1 MSKKMKL
8 ALISLLA
15 VAILALSFGVGYDL
29 GGQSV
34 LDEDVVSVEQAWYF
48 IFNDY
53 VDKAK
58 LNSDNMSRAAIEG
71 MIEELDDPYTS
82 YLSDEVYQ
90 LGLGSLAGEIEGI
103 GAQVG
108 IRDDKLTIIAPIAGS
123 PADKAGIRAG
133 DVILEV
139 DGKSTAEMSLAEAV
153 LTIRGTKGTAVRL
166 LVLHEDESEPVEIE
180 IIRDTIELTSV
191 LFEMKEDIAYIY
203 ITHFSRQ
210 TDEELVPVLVSLAE
224 KGARGIILDL
234 RSNPGGLLDEVVD
247 ITSHFLTEGVV
258 VSVVDNKGGQVFHDV
273 KTSEVVTDLPVVIL
287 VNGFSASGSE
297 VLSGALQDHGRAT
310 VAGSKTFGKGS
321 VNILRELENGS
332 AIYITTARWLTPNGR
347 LIEGEG
353 IEPDIELELEG
364 EEAVQWAIDYLES
377 IR

>member
-1 MSKKMKL
+1 MSKKMKFTV
-8 ALISLLA
+8 ISLLA
-15 VAILALSFGVGYDL
+15 VAVLALSFGIGYNL
-29 GGQSV
+29 GGQPP

-82 YLSDEVYQ
+82 YLSDDVYQ
-90 LGLGSLAGEIEGI
+90 LGLGSLEGEIEGI

-108 IRDDKLTIIAPIAGS
+108 IREEKLTIIAPIMGS
-123 PADKAGIRAG
+123 PADRAGIRAG

-139 DGKSTAEMSLAEAV
+139 DGKPTAEMSLAEAV
-153 LTIRGTKGTAVRL
+153 LTIRGQKGTAVKL
-166 LVLHEDESEPVEIE
+166 MVLHEGENEPVEVE
-180 IIRDTIELTSV
+180 IVRDTIEISSV
-191 LFEMKEDIAYIY
+191 RFDMKEDMAYIH

-210 TDEELVPVLVSLAE
+210 TDEELSPVLASLAE

-247 ITSHFLTEGVV
+247 IASHFLTEGVV
-258 VSVVDNKGGQVFHDV
+258 ASVVDNKGEKTFYEV
-273 KTSEVVTDLPVVIL
+273 KTNEVVTDLPVVIL
-287 VNGFSASGSE
+287 VNSFSASGSE

-310 VAGSKTFGKGS
+310 VAGSKTYGKGS

-332 AIYITTARWLTPNGR
+332 AIYITIARWLTPDGR
-347 LIEGEG
+347 PIEGEG